1 MEQWD
6 TIYKNSASKM
16 LGVCRRYVKDSQQAE
31 DLMHNAFMTAMS
43 KADTYSG
50 KGLFEGWLRK
60 IVINTALLY
69 LRKNKNAVI
78 SENSLVE
85 NYSEP
90 VEEDEELAETQRNSI
105 EEANFSQ
112 QELLEVIDQLPDH
125 HKSVFNLYVID
136 GYKHKE
142 IGKML
147 NISQGTSK
155 SHLAR
160 ARKKIQQLLFERAKN
175 KDKKRGFFFLLFAKE
190 DYIDK
195 IYKDAFTAFEVPPQK
210 QKLSDG
216 GSAAINTTQKFS
228 LIGNVI
234 SNNFLFVSLTALVVS
249 GGIWFLFFS
258 GPEKKSIQE
267 MNRIDTRTNVIEPKT
282 TIVLPSEA
290 DSTSAE
296 PHLTNTS
303 GKAEV
308 FQPSSKANNSS
319 VPQTVKVQSGNQT
332 IQPTTNLN
340 PNNAIKKTDSSMIKK
355 PVVIHKKIIR
365 HDTVIQKVPVQNEK

>member
-1 MEQWD
+1 
-6 TIYKNSASKM
+6 M

-31 DLMHNAFMTAMS
+31 DLVHNAFMTAMS

-90 VEEDEELAETQRNSI
+90 VEEDEELAETQRNTI

-147 NISQGTSK
+147 NISPGTSK

-160 ARKKIQQLLFERAKN
+160 ARKKIQQLLFERAENKEKN
-175 KDKKRGFFFLLFAKE
+175 KKRAFFFLFSIKQN
-190 DYIDK
+190 YIDK
-195 IYKDAFTAFEVPPQK
+195 LYKDAFTTFEVPPQK

-216 GSAAINTTQKFS
+216 GSAAINTTQKFP

-234 SNNFLFVSLTALVVS
+234 NNNFLLVSLTALVVS

-258 GPEKKSIQE
+258 SPEKKLIPE
-267 MNRIDTRTNVIEPKT
+267 MNNIDTTTNVIEPKT
-282 TIVLPSEA
+282 TNRLPSEA
-290 DSTSAE
+290 DSTSTE
-296 PHLTNTS
+296 QHFTDTS
-303 GKAEV
+303 NKAEV
-308 FQPSSKANNSS
+308 VKPSSKASNTS
-319 VPQTVKVQSGNQT
+319 VPQTAKVQSGKQT

-355 PVVIHKKIIR
+355 PVVIHKKIIQ

>member
-1 MEQWD
+1 
-6 TIYKNSASKM
+6 M

-31 DLMHNAFMTAMS
+31 DLVHNAFMTAMS

-210 QKLSDG
+210 QVLSDAG
-216 GSAAINTTQKFS
+216 AKAINTTQKFS
-228 LIGNVI
+228 LIGKVF
-234 SNNFLFVSLTALVVS
+234 NNKILFISLTALVVS
-249 GGIWFLFFS
+249 GGILFLYFS
-258 GPEKKSIQE
+258 DSEKKSIPE

-332 IQPTTNLN
+332 IQPTTNLK

-355 PVVIHKKIIR
+355 PVVIHKKIIQ